1 MGTREINAEDIGWE
15 SPLYEQAKKW
25 LADSGIDPE
34 RIPLLSKIIVDA
46 ANITF
51 DSIVRDENGTPVL
64 DAAGEFILREAVK
77 VPKKSDPESYG
88 I

>member
-1 MGTREINAEDIGWE
+1 MSREIDVQDIGWE

-34 RIPLLSKIIVDA
+34 RIPLISKIIVDA

-51 DSIVRDENGTPVL
+51 DSIVRDANGAAVL
-64 DAAGEFILREAVK
+64 DASGQHVLREK
-77 VPKKSDPESYG
+77 ITMPKKSDPETYG
-88 I
+88 L